1 MTVYRFVY
9 LNGSFFFF
17 EDILTDI
24 KLKIM
29 SMDSLNGIEFIG
41 AHIKVPCKIHI
52 LVEGT
57 RVQRES

>member
-1 MTVYRFVY
+1 MTVYRLVY

-41 AHIKVPCKIHI
+41 AHIKVPFKIYI